1 MMGRRAAP
9 ESLLAFALFSLAA
22 PLGSQIGA
30 DPKDALIAA
39 LETAAPAAID
49 RHRVPG
55 AAVAM
60 VLGGEVVWE
69 GGFGTAEAKTDT
81 PVTTGTVFEA
91 ASVAKP
97 VTAWAVLGLAEQ
109 GLMDLDAPIEI
120 YISGWSLPPSEFDHA
135 QVTARRL
142 LAHAAGTNFGGDP
155 GVEPGEDVPTLT
167 EAADGAG
174 LEGGAIRVA
183 FPPDQA
189 YRYSSKGY
197 VLLEMAVEGVTGTA
211 FPDCIRSVV
220 LEPLGMTSSGFE
232 WTPALRER
240 AATGHDWFGTPLPHY
255 QHATSAPGGLQT
267 TAGDLARFLAAAMT
281 GPNGEPPGRG
291 VISPGAVAE
300 TFTPYPFTGDESLIG
315 LGYNLDVGTGVLVA
329 RKSGDHRGFKPI
341 VFTVPDLG
349 AALVILTNSDRA
361 AAGVFADIA
370 CPWSRLLQGD
380 PLSTICSQLHMIR
393 DLHWGLAAFLV
404 AVGAWAAARP
414 VLDWIR
420 GTHSPALGI
429 RSWRGLGILLLALI
443 LIAWWSFWHTDIPLG
458 LLGYPPTFYTVRFDP
473 WPTAFVWVS
482 WAVTFLIVA
491 LTLRV
496 GVPRSRIAGLGR
508 HAGGLRR

>member
-1 MMGRRAAP
+1 MTLSGLVRGTIAA
-9 ESLLAFALFSLAA
+9 LALFLFMTPAC
-22 PLGSQIGA
+22 SQ
-30 DPKDALIAA
+30 DDMTQRSALIAA
-39 LETAAPAAID
+39 VEAAASTALE
-49 RHRVPG
+49 RHEVPG

-60 VLGGEVVWE
+60 VLGGELVWE
-69 GGFGTAEAKTDT
+69 GGFGIADIDARI
-81 PVTTGTVFEA
+81 PVTTDTVFEA

-97 VTAWAVLGLAEQ
+97 VTAWAVLRLAEQ
-109 GLMDLDAPIEI
+109 GLIDLDAPIET
-120 YISGWSLPPSEFDHA
+120 YITDWSLPPSDFDHA

-155 GVEPGEDVPTLT
+155 GVEPGANVPKLR

-183 FPPDQA
+183 YPPDEA

-197 VLLEMAVEGVTGTA
+197 VLLEMAIEEVTGTP
-211 FPDCIRSVV
+211 FPEFVRKEV

-232 WTPALRER
+232 WTPALRDR
-240 AATGHDWFGTPLPHY
+240 AAKGHDWFGNPLPHY
-255 QHATSAPGGLQT
+255 EHATSAPGGLQT

-291 VISPGAVAE
+291 VISPGSVAE
-300 TFTPYPFTGDESLIG
+300 TFTPYPFTVDETLIG
-315 LGYNLDVGTGVLVA
+315 LGYNLDTSTGVLVA

-341 VFTVPDLG
+341 VFAIPELG

-370 CPWSRLLQGD
+370 CPWSQMLQGH
-380 PLSTICSQLHMIR
+380 PLSTSCGQLHMIR
-393 DLHWGLAAFLV
+393 NAHWGLAAVLV
-404 AVGAWAAARP
+404 VLGGWIGARA
-414 VLDWIR
+414 VLDWISGR
-420 GTHSPALGI
+420 RARINSI
-429 RSWRGLGILLLALI
+429 RSWRGLAVLLLALI
-443 LIAWWSFWHTDIPLG
+443 LTGWWSFWYTDIPLG

-482 WAVTFLIVA
+482 WAFTTLVLA
-491 LTLRV
+491 LTLRALL
-496 GVPRSRIAGLGR
+496 SRKQTTQDSS
-508 HAGGLRR
+508 